1 MPKRSAN
8 KLDHAVKTPRK
19 LIEVALP
26 LDDINKEAAREK
38 SLRHGHPSTLHLW
51 WARRPLAAARTVL
64 FAQLVNAP
72 ETEAEREELFDII
85 KELAK
90 WENID
95 NQELLARAKKA
106 IMTSWQ
112 QTCEDNKDH
121 PEAKKLFNPKQLPAL
136 HDPFAGG
143 GAIPL
148 EAKRLGMTSYAS
160 DLNPIAVL
168 INKAMLELP
177 SKFTPEQLAQD
188 IKKYSELLRQQAHK
202 KIGKL
207 YSPVEIT
214 AAMCRKRPE
223 LKKYRDQK
231 LTVIA
236 YLWARTVKSPDP
248 AISNVDVPLMSTYIL
263 SAKKGKEVY
272 LEPIIKGTH
281 YQFVA
286 HKGLPPPEAKAGTKV
301 GRGNFTC
308 LISDT
313 PINVKYIREQGK
325 AGKMNAVLTAIVC
338 EGEREKIYLGSAE
351 LQEQAAWQAT
361 EACLQKKLCKNY
373 GKLIDKWKPQQLIVG
388 KSAMNVS
395 LYGFDRYGDLFTT
408 RQLVALSTFC
418 EVLTSLQA
426 KLNKEKGKDYADAIT
441 TYLAFVVDKCA
452 DYWSSICIWH
462 SSGQKMSHTFGRQAI
477 PMSWDFAET
486 CPFSNS
492 TGNWTAML
500 NWLYKAVNNLP
511 SGGKAV
517 AKQADAVQQ
526 SISKN
531 KIISTDPPYYD
542 NIGYADLSD
551 FFYVWLRPLLKNT
564 YPELF
569 RTLSA
574 PKDDELISA
583 PHRHDNDKQE
593 AKKFFKDG
601 IKEAVENMRVHAHP
615 AFPVVIYYAFKQAES
630 NGWETFLEAIINAGF
645 SVSGTWPMRTEQ
657 TVRLM
662 NINSNALAS
671 SIILV
676 CKQRT
681 ARVTVSKREWQRELC
696 KNLPIA
702 VKKMT
707 SGNNPIAAVDFA
719 QAALGP
725 GMQIFSKYEA
735 VLAQNGDKMSV
746 MEALKMINDQLADS
760 DIFDKDTSFCIDWFN
775 EYGWQE
781 GAYGV
786 AETLAKAK
794 GVAVEGV
801 CKAGVL
807 HSKGGKVRLLKYSE
821 YPDNWNPDDDSR
833 LPAWEACHHLI
844 KTIHTQGE
852 SSASRLLQ
860 KLQHKDND
868 IKQLSY
874 HLYRVCEQK
883 NRAED
888 AEKYDTLIQSWPELK
903 KAA

>member
-1 MPKRSAN
+1 MK
-8 KLDHAVKTPRK
+8 VKTQRK

-51 WARRPLAAARTVL
+51 WARRPLAAARAVL
-64 FAQLVNAP
+64 FAQLVNDP
-72 ETEAEREELFDII
+72 GNEAEREELFDII
-85 KELAK
+85 RELVK
-90 WENID
+90 WKNIN
-95 NQELLARAKKA
+95 NQELLVRAKEA

-112 QTCEDNKDH
+112 QTCEDNKGH
-121 PEAKKLFNPKQLPAL
+121 PEAKKLFNPKQLPAF

-148 EAKRLGMTSYAS
+148 EAKRLGLTSYAS

-177 SKFTPEQLAQD
+177 SKFQTEQLAQD
-188 IKKYSELLRQQAHK
+188 IKKYGEKLREQAHK

-207 YSPVEIT
+207 YPPVEIT

-223 LKKYRDQK
+223 LKKYLGQQ
-231 LTVIA
+231 LTPIA

-272 LEPIIKGTH
+272 LEPVIKGKH

-286 HKGLPPPEAKAGTKV
+286 HKGEPPSEAKTGTKV
-301 GRGNFTC
+301 GRGNFRC
-308 LISDT
+308 IISEASID
-313 PINVKYIREQGK
+313 VKEIRRQGM
-325 AGKMNAVLTAIVC
+325 AGKMGAVLTAIVC

-361 EACLQKKLCKNY
+361 EACLQKKLCKNF
-373 GKLIDKWKPQQLIVG
+373 GKLIEKWKPQQLMPIG
-388 KSAMNVS
+388 A
-395 LYGFDRYGDLFTT
+395 LGFRTQPYGLTRYGDLFTT
-408 RQLVALSTFC
+408 RQLVALATFC
-418 EVLTSLQA
+418 EVLTSFQE
-426 KLNKEKGKDYADAIT
+426 KLNKEKGENYADAIT
-441 TYLAFVVDKCA
+441 TYLACVIDKCA

-486 CPFSNS
+486 CPFSTS
-492 TGNWTAML
+492 TGNWIAML
-500 NWLYKAVNNLP
+500 DWLCKAVNNLP
-511 SGGKAV
+511 VSGKAV

-526 SISKN
+526 QISKN

-551 FFYVWLRPLLKNT
+551 FFYVWLRPLLKDT

-569 RTLSA
+569 RTLNA

-593 AKKFFKDG
+593 AKSFFKEG
-601 IKEAVENMRVHAHP
+601 IKEAVENMHAHAHP
-615 AFPVVIYYAFKQAES
+615 AFPVVIYYAFKQSES

-657 TVRLM
+657 TARLR
-662 NINSNALAS
+662 NINANALAS

-676 CKQRT
+676 CKQRPKLD
-681 ARVTVSKREWQRELC
+681 VTISKREWQRELR
-696 KNLPIA
+696 KKLPIA
-702 VKKMT
+702 IKKMT

-746 MEALKMINDQLADS
+746 MEALRMINNQLADS

-775 EYGWQE
+775 EYDWQE
-781 GAYGV
+781 NAYGA

-807 HSKGGKVRLLKYSE
+807 HSKGGKVRLLRYNE
-821 YPDNWNPDDDSR
+821 YPDNWNPDDDNR

-844 KTIHTQGE
+844 KTIHTKGE
-852 SSASRLLQ
+852 SSASLLLQ
-860 KLQHKDND
+860 KLQSKETE

-874 HLYRVCEQK
+874 RLYDLCEQK

-888 AEKYDTLIQSWPELK
+888 AQDYDMLIRSWPELK